1 MFIGRYYHTIEAKG
15 RLIIPKEFRN
25 QLKSGGVLTR
35 GLDGCLFVFPKS
47 YWTALCEKL
56 ASIPM
61 TNSTGRQFVRFLVQ
75 SSVNLDL
82 DAQGRL
88 LVPDYLRLLAKL
100 QKQVVVAGSLTR
112 IEIWDRDSYHQHLD
126 QLEKSL
132 SVEDLDSLANLGI

>member
-15 RLIIPKEFRN
+15 RLIIPKEYRN

-47 YWTALCEKL
+47 YWTALSEKL

-75 SSVNLDL
+75 SSVDLDL

-88 LVPDYLRLLAKL
+88 LVPDYLRLSAKL
-100 QKQVVVAGSLTR
+100 QKQVVVAGALTR
-112 IEIWDRDSYHQHLD
+112 IEIWDRESYHQHLD
-126 QLEKSL
+126 LLEKSL
-132 SVEDLDSLANLGI
+132 SVEDLDSLSALGI